1 MCNVFY
7 MRSKIYIFE
16 KLGLLKTQ
24 KPAGEKKIKITDQ
37 QLLKIIHNRQHQ
49 TNILHVGHKN
59 IR

>member
-24 KPAGEKKIKITDQ
+24 KPAGEKKNKD
-37 QLLKIIHNRQHQ
+37 H
-49 TNILHVGHKN
+49 
-59 IR
+59 

>member
-24 KPAGEKKIKITDQ
+24 KPAGEKKNKDHWSAASQ
-37 QLLKIIHNRQHQ
+37 DYS
-49 TNILHVGHKN
+49 
-59 IR
+59 